1 MRTNLNPI
9 CSTLF
14 IYFFQILTSVQQELT
29 TAAMTPCALIPRDHS
44 IALVKRDTL
53 LTEAVVQVKFC
64 VFDQCHLIH
73 YQWFLYLAFISES
86 LSLTFFFF
94 FFVFLFWFC
103 FVLFCFF
110 VVVVVVV
117 FSDINECASGTHNC
131 SVDAE
136 CINTNGSHICECK
149 PGHTGNGR
157 NCTGEI
163 WRLTLILV
171 IKFYLVNKYFL
182 L

>member
-29 TAAMTPCALIPRDHS
+29 TAVMTPCAQIPRDHL

-53 LTEAVVQVKFC
+53 LTEAIVQVKFS
-64 VFDQCHLIH
+64 VFDQCHLTH

-86 LSLTFFFF
+86 LSLTFFSFF
-94 FFVFLFWFC
+94 FFCFFV

-110 VVVVVVV
+110 C
-117 FSDINECASGTHNC
+117 F
-131 SVDAE
+131 
-136 CINTNGSHICECK
+136 
-149 PGHTGNGR
+149 
-157 NCTGEI
+157 
-163 WRLTLILV
+163 
-171 IKFYLVNKYFL
+171 FL
-182 L
+182 LLLLFFQILTSAHQEHTTAVLVQSASTPMGLTSASVNQDTLETEEIAQVKFGA

>member
-1 MRTNLNPI
+1 MPSNSL
-9 CSTLF
+9 
-14 IYFFQILTSVQQELT
+14 SV
-29 TAAMTPCALIPRDHS
+29 
-44 IALVKRDTL
+44 
-53 LTEAVVQVKFC
+53 
-64 VFDQCHLIH
+64 VFVFGFYIG
-73 YQWFLYLAFISES
+73 ISEFNV
-86 LSLTFFFF
+86 FFFFLFFFLLFLFCFF
-94 FFVFLFWFC
+94 FFVF
-103 FVLFCFF
+103 
-110 VVVVVVV
+110 VVVVVV

-131 SVDAE
+131 SVGAE